1 MVNFRLPRLKR
12 YTILGVPIT
21 YELVLRVFLFLLT
34 IAALVLAAR
43 PKINSILQEAKVVGV
58 NVTDEY
64 QIRAPSSLIC
74 SPYFQSVQVQ
84 GVIRGGVLDNGTRIQ
99 DRAIDIS
106 PSVYSVV
113 DISTLELR
121 TQGDWPSTGNCL
133 VLKPV
138 GVFFGVSAV
147 GTTSNATI
155 DTIAITLLSDTNFT
169 AQPDMGLSM
178 SMWDGDVDIKDQQPI
193 WNSAPSINT
202 LTFVYSEH
210 ILTNGTIDTRYTMQK
225 QNLLVLHQGF
235 ANKQVV
241 ARVVISPD
249 TFYVSRYFDRPS
261 YTWVDLA
268 GAVGGM
274 ASIALAVWIFL
285 FGSGKYKSWGI
296 IQRYVLRTSPDSKKD
311 RKVPESMSGRI
322 AQVFRKQLSG
332 WNSGAEND
340 LDSVPLQSG
349 SQDYTKLSGRYNTVV
364 NMSTTDAAA
373 MVATGSSKGN
383 RSNTI
388 PQNRNNEAKYS
399 MEGPSDFYFSDQGAP
414 GTLSLRP
421 LAPIGEGG
429 DEDDAEE
436 QVSELIR
443 LIDLRIDERMWSLEK
458 TLARYYLDGFRLR
471 NYSRHNSGNQYYDG
485 KDIEAGMNP
494 FDDSRGMTNVN
505 KQNATSVP
513 EPPKSPTSPAYPPRP
528 KLNHQY
534 EVIDELGV
542 SQASSTAGPIE
553 TTATRVPYPNNGEI
567 SETASSNSIS
577 PTNTLLPPG
586 FPQRRDMRGTIRRAV
601 ERLQNEWPHS
611 NLPEPYVPRTH
622 YRSLD
627 NNNNGSPTAG
637 IPPNPYAT
645 DGRPS
650 EPPTY

>member
-1 MVNFRLPRLKR
+1 
-12 YTILGVPIT
+12 
-21 YELVLRVFLFLLT
+21 
-34 IAALVLAAR
+34 
-43 PKINSILQEAKVVGV
+43 
-58 NVTDEY
+58 
-64 QIRAPSSLIC
+64 
-74 SPYFQSVQVQ
+74 
-84 GVIRGGVLDNGTRIQ
+84 
-99 DRAIDIS
+99 
-106 PSVYSVV
+106 
-113 DISTLELR
+113 
-121 TQGDWPSTGNCL
+121 
-133 VLKPV
+133 
-138 GVFFGVSAV
+138 
-147 GTTSNATI
+147 
-155 DTIAITLLSDTNFT
+155 
-169 AQPDMGLSM
+169 
-178 SMWDGDVDIKDQQPI
+178 
-193 WNSAPSINT
+193 
-202 LTFVYSEH
+202 
-210 ILTNGTIDTRYTMQK
+210 
-225 QNLLVLHQGF
+225 
-235 ANKQVV
+235 
-241 ARVVISPD
+241 
-249 TFYVSRYFDRPS
+249 
-261 YTWVDLA
+261 
-268 GAVGGM
+268 
-274 ASIALAVWIFL
+274 
-285 FGSGKYKSWGI
+285 
-296 IQRYVLRTSPDSKKD
+296 SKKD

-349 SQDYTKLSGRYNTVV
+349 SQDYGRLSGRYNTVV
-364 NMSTTDAAA
+364 NMSTVDAAA
-373 MVATGSSKGN
+373 MVATGSTKGN

-388 PQNRNNEAKYS
+388 PQNRNYESKYS

-471 NYSRHNSGNQYYDG
+471 NYSRHNSGNQYDDG

-553 TTATRVPYPNNGEI
+553 MTATRVPYPNNGEI

-627 NNNNGSPTAG
+627 NNNNGGSTAG

-650 EPPTY
+650 EPPTCLCQRCWINVSAVKDQESNSVFDAKYEGPFKVVRRTTRGAYVLRDAMDQLLKKNYSPEQLKPVDRESSDPDSDSSYEVESILDHRLSAEGDWVYTVKWKGYDDSHSDEIPYDSFDSKAIIHDYHKKLKRQNPYKLAKNAKRKQTDKPESNKRQKRVRIQKGSK